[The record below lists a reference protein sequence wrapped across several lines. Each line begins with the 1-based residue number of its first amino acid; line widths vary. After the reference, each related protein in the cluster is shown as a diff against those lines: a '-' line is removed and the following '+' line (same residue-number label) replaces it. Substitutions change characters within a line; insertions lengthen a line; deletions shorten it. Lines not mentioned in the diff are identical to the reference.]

1 MGHDGSVTVC
11 LVEDDAEFAKELIQF
26 LRVYG
31 IQAVWLKT
39 LDELQA
45 RVSVLQPD
53 ALLLDQF
60 VGGQDAVTRIGS
72 LRGSYSGGIMVL
84 TGNVD
89 VLDRIIALET
99 GADDF
104 VSKLLGPREILA
116 RLRAV
121 MRRSNQAVEPAS
133 RLRGSAL
140 GPWQIN
146 PAKHELY
153 APDGTL
159 VRMSVTE
166 FRALMVLVD
175 NSLSA
180 VSRETLCL
188 AVYKR
193 PHSTLDRSVDNLL
206 SRIRKMIEVHTD
218 GIPVIRAI
226 RGVGYMFTGLDL
238 QYPSKKRQPGE
249 NDSDMPAQPLAAG

>member
-1 MGHDGSVTVC
+1 MGHDGGVTVC
-11 LVEDDAEFAKELIQF
+11 LVEDDAGFAKELIEF
-26 LRVYG
+26 LGAYG
-31 IQAVWLKT
+31 IQAVWLET

-45 RVSVLQPD
+45 RVSALQPD

-60 VGGQDAVTRIGS
+60 VGGQDAVTRIAG

-84 TGNVD
+84 TGNLD

-133 RLRGSAL
+133 RSRGSAL
-140 GPWQIN
+140 GPWRIH
-146 PAKHELY
+146 PTKHELY

-166 FRALMVLVD
+166 FRALMVLIDSGV
-175 NSLSA
+175 SV
-180 VSRETLCL
+180 VSRDTLSRT
-188 AVYKR
+188 VFRR
-193 PHSTLDRSVDNLL
+193 PHTALDRSVDNLM
-206 SRIRKMIEVHTD
+206 SRIRKMLEVYTD
-218 GIPVIRAI
+218 GVPVIRAV
-226 RGVGYMFTGLDL
+226 RGLGYMFTGLDL
-238 QYPSKKRQPGE
+238 QYPADMRQPGG
-249 NDSDMPAQPLAAG
+249 NDSGLPAQPLATG